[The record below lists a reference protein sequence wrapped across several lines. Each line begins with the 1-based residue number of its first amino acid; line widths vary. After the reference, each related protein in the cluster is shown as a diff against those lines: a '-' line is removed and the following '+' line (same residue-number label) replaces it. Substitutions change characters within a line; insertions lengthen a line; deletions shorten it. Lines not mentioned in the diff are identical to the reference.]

1 MLHWSSDKLYP
12 KSESELLP
20 SYEQLAQKMYG
31 KSYGALDYAHQGNIA
46 TQYIIDQANAQ
57 TPYINER
64 MSLRH
69 AAINALNSSRPIPTR
84 QYNEQLSQAGLG
96 ELRVKE
102 HGGLANKIVHNSFL
116 HGAEKIGRK
125 PFKIVAPIAAGVIG
139 GIYGGPA
146 GAALAGGA
154 VRSMVNQNHGSFG
167 KNFTQGAAL
176 GTLGTFGAPMAGGA
190 MGVSSTGGLG
200 TALGMG
206 TAHGGM
212 AAGWG
217 SGMASGLS
225 SLAGKGGS
233 FLSGA
238 GNSIGNGFSGLG
250 GMFGSG
256 AGGSGLMNGLGA
268 LGAIGNLLGGG
279 QGKFDPYGRPYNQNG
294 GFWGSGEE
302 GGGGPM
308 DPLMMGLGAI
318 GSLIGKKKLKDKDR
332 KKSIEE
338 EMEARGLGPN
348 AKALY
353 ARGPERR
360 QRQFTPGGSDW
371 KFFED
376 QGPVE
381 FYRYAKGGPVRGS
394 SSGVADNVDADIPEG
409 GYILNSTDISLM
421 GDGNTDA
428 GFKTWQEFQSKKLR
442 DFERKYGKSD
452 AKKLSKGGPNIRAK
466 LSNGE
471 FRVPPQAV
479 TAIGNGS
486 NKAGAKNI
494 EAMRR
499 NLRRHK
505 GVSSILPP
513 KTGSL
518 ERYMR

>member
-1 MLHWSSDKLYP
+1 MFGRSLLHQF
-12 KSESELLP
+12 ETLP
-20 SYEQLAQKMYG
+20 QDSYEQQAQKMYG
-31 KSYGALDYAHQGNIA
+31 KSYGVLDSAHQQNVG
-46 TQYIIDQANAQ
+46 TQLLIDMAHAQ
-57 TPYINER
+57 TPMLEER
-64 MSLRH
+64 LAARQ
-69 AAINALNSSRPIPTR
+69 AAINALNSSPPIPTK

-102 HGGLANKIVHNSFL
+102 HGGLFNKITHNGIL
-116 HGAEKIGRK
+116 HGVEKTVRK
-125 PFKIVAPIAAGVIG
+125 PFKVVAPIAAGIVG

-154 VRSMVNQNHGSFG
+154 VRSMVNHNHGSFG

-233 FLSGA
+233 FLSGV
-238 GNSIGNGFSGLG
+238 GDMMGSGVSGLG
-250 GMFGSG
+250 GLL
-256 AGGSGLMNGLGA
+256 GGGGGGLMNGLGA
-268 LGAIGNLLGGG
+268 LGALGNIFGKGGS
-279 QGKFDPYGRPYNQNG
+279 QLDPYGRPYNQNG
-294 GFWGSGEE
+294 GFWGGGE
-302 GGGGPM
+302 GGNDAM

-338 EMEARGLGPN
+338 DMEASGLGPN
-348 AKALY
+348 AKALH

-381 FYRYAKGGPVRGS
+381 YYRYARGGPVRGN
-394 SSGVADNVDADIPEG
+394 SSGVADNVDMTVPKKG
-409 GYILNSTDISLM
+409 FVLNSTDISLM

-428 GFKTWQEFQSKKLR
+428 GFETWQEFQSKKLR
-442 DFERKYGKSD
+442 DFERKYGKSNVN
-452 AKKLSKGGPNIRAK
+452 KLKKGGSPIKAK

-471 FRVPPQAV
+471 FVVSPRAV
-479 TAIGNGS
+479 TAIGNG
-486 NKAGAKNI
+486 NNNAGANAI
-494 EAMRR
+494 ETMRR

-513 KTGSL
+513 KTKSL